1 MPFTKAEWRT
11 EFRRRLAQL
20 SSAPTLQQKVLQHLR
35 EFMHSQ
41 QGLWGAYQAMEHEI
55 PLQTLISE
63 CPHIQW
69 AFPCTQA
76 DGSIQFWQAG
86 PQGFAKGTLGILE
99 PVIPGGQFCP
109 PDQFQGFI
117 IPGLG
122 FDEKNYRLGWGM
134 GFYDR
139 YLPLASGLKV
149 GVGFAVQR
157 VAQLPRD
164 SWDVPM
170 DLVITDQGLH
180 KENLW
185 KH

>member
-1 MPFTKAEWRT
+1 
-11 EFRRRLAQL
+11 
-20 SSAPTLQQKVLQHLR
+20 
-35 EFMHSQ
+35 
-41 QGLWGAYQAMEHEI
+41 
-55 PLQTLISE
+55 
-63 CPHIQW
+63 
-69 AFPCTQA
+69 
-76 DGSIQFWQAG
+76 
-86 PQGFAKGTLGILE
+86 
-99 PVIPGGQFCP
+99 
-109 PDQFQGFI
+109 
-117 IPGLG
+117 LG